1 MFTGLIEQK
10 GKVIKVSGTID
21 DTELEINSDG
31 FDDLKEGDSMAVNGV
46 CLTVYD
52 IDGHSFKVTMI
63 NETKRITSLKDIS
76 ANDEVNLERALKLS
90 DRLGGHLVSGHVD
103 ATGTITDIL
112 NDGNAVV
119 MKIKCPSRLMKY
131 MADKGSVTVDGTSLT
146 LFEVDHE
153 EETITLN
160 LIPETMERTILGSRK
175 MQDTVNI
182 EADQVIKHIEHL
194 LQHGNLDIKK
204 LSKAGVLDV

>member
-103 ATGTITDIL
+103 ATGTITDIS

-182 EADQVIKHIEHL
+182 EADQVIKHIERL

>member
-52 IDGHSFKVTMI
+52 IDGHSFNVTMI

>member
-10 GKVIKVSGTID
+10 GKVIKVNGTID

-103 ATGTITDIL
+103 ATGTITDIS

-131 MADKGSVTVDGTSLT
+131 MADKGSVTIDGTSLT

>member
-103 ATGTITDIL
+103 ATGTITDIS

-182 EADQVIKHIEHL
+182 EADQVVKHIEHL

>member
-103 ATGTITDIL
+103 ATGTITDIS

>member
-10 GKVIKVSGTID
+10 GKVIKVNSTTD
-21 DTELEINSDG
+21 DTELEINNDG
-31 FDDLKEGDSMAVNGV
+31 FDDLTEGDSVAVNGV

-52 IDGHSFKVTMI
+52 IDEHSFKVTMI

-76 ANDEVNLERALKLS
+76 EGDEVNLERALKLS

-112 NDGNAVV
+112 SDGNAVV
-119 MKIKCPSRLMKY
+119 MKVKCPSRLMKY
-131 MADKGSVTVDGTSLT
+131 MADKGSVTIDGISLT
-146 LFEVDHE
+146 LFEVAHE

-160 LIPETMERTILGSRK
+160 LIPETMERTILGSRRL
-175 MQDTVNI
+175 QDTVNV

-194 LQHGNLDIKK
+194 LQHGNMDITK
-204 LSKAGVLDV
+204 LSKAGGLDV

>member
-103 ATGTITDIL
+103 ATGTITDIS

-131 MADKGSVTVDGTSLT
+131 MADKGSVTIDGTSLT

>member
-52 IDGHSFKVTMI
+52 IDGHSFNVTMI

-103 ATGTITDIL
+103 ATGTITDIS

>member
-131 MADKGSVTVDGTSLT
+131 MADKGSVTIDGTSLT

>member
-10 GKVIKVSGTID
+10 GKVIKVNGTID

-52 IDGHSFKVTMI
+52 IDGHSFNVTMI

-103 ATGTITDIL
+103 ATGTITDIS

>member
-10 GKVIKVSGTID
+10 GKVIKVNGTID

>member
-10 GKVIKVSGTID
+10 GKVIKVNGTID

-131 MADKGSVTVDGTSLT
+131 MADKGSVTIDGTSLT